1 MKRGKKKQARH
12 PVGRKTRSAGIAL
25 SLALGAILTC
35 LAYYCLDSL
44 AKPDLDVQLTAS
56 SESGRILVRLVN
68 AGSRT
73 LTLDLADVDCFVAPV
88 PNVPQEY
95 VIHIRNAAAGTHRDA
110 TRYGTILRPG
120 DGVDVLDAMSLVAP
134 LPAGRIVLSAVYS
147 SSGEASRDS
156 GFWHGFARS
165 PPLAVIIG

>member
-1 MKRGKKKQARH
+1 MKRGKKKQPKHSAE
-12 PVGRKTRSAGIAL
+12 RKTRFAGIAL

-35 LAYYCLDSL
+35 LAYCCLDSL
-44 AKPDLDVQLTAS
+44 SRPALDVQLTAS
-56 SESGRILVRLVN
+56 GATGRILVRLVN
-68 AGSRT
+68 VGPRM
-73 LTLDLADVDCFVAPV
+73 LTLDLADIDCFVAPV

-95 VIHIRNAAAGTHRDA
+95 VIHIRNAAAGTRRDMA
-110 TRYGTILRPG
+110 RPGTVLRPG
-120 DGVDVLDAMSLVAP
+120 DGVDVLDAMPLVAP

-165 PPLAVIIG
+165 LPLAVITG